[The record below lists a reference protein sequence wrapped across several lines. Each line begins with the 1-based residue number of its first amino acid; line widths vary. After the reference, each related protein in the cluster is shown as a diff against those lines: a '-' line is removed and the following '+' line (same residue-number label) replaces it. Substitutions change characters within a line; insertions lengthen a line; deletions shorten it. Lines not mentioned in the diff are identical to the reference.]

1 MNVTF
6 NSNPKPDITKIT
18 SIKNGFSSIEGTVVP
33 RQQAPT

>member
-1 MNVTF
+1 MTL
-6 NSNPKPDITKIT
+6 NSKRKPDITKIT